1 MVLKLRALSV
11 ISKRFAEIEQLR
23 HLGVDNHLKVK
34 YSMPILKK
42 HGQIFEVHPPPKK
55 SMRMKAQTCYA
66 NAESKRDKGFNYVE
80 GVITSK
86 KSGLQISYAW
96 NVDSNGRHVDFT
108 VMDTGN
114 YEYLGIV
121 IPWPILS
128 EVAFSTA
135 RMWYTVLPYL
145 TPSR

>member
-1 MVLKLRALSV
+1 MHLRLRDYKV
-11 ISKRFAEIEQLR
+11 ILKRFAEIEQLR
-23 HLGVDNHLKVK
+23 RLGVDNPLKVK

-42 HGQIFEVHPPPKK
+42 YGQIYEVHPPPKK
-55 SMRMKAQTCYA
+55 SLRMKAQTCYA

-80 GVITSK
+80 GIITSK
-86 KSGLQISYAW
+86 KSGLQISHAW

-121 IPWPILS
+121 LPWPVLS

-145 TPSR
+145 TYGR